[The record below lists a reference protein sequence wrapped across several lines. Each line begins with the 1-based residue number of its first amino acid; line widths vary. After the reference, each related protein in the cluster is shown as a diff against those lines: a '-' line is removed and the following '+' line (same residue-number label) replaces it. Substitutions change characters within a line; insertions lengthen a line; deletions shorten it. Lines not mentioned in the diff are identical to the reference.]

1 MITGRDTLE
10 EINSHVLQAQSGI
23 EAADRELDS
32 LNTRLNGLRL
42 ETAKQYRELAKFRL
56 DEQRSGSVTARL
68 AKAHQ
73 AVPAF
78 LDQRRQAL
86 EALEKNIDQMQQRQR
101 ALEAQRE
108 SLRDVRDSAAEALE
122 QQIAKSRSALEQTG
136 DYHRQQEQA
145 AAAVQVARRA
155 DEKASQTGAD
165 LASKGQP
172 YQDDALFMYLWR
184 RRYLTPDYRHGGII
198 RMLDDWVARL
208 IDFKKARADFHMLNE
223 LPRRLREHASAAAEE
238 AKRQQQ
244 ALLAME
250 KQAAE
255 RDGILALQAA
265 LDKAEKKLQQVNED
279 IEAAEKSYRELLR
292 QKNAF
297 AAGEDEY
304 TQKAVG
310 LLTAELEGEDTIALL
325 QQAKATPRP
334 EDDAI
339 VMRLHQLQKEQQE
352 VGDRIAKLKS
362 KQQQQRK
369 ALEELA
375 KLRGQ
380 FRRSNYDA
388 RRSNFPSELG
398 LGLLLGQ
405 ILGGGRSSG
414 SAWDRIDHSQQ
425 WDFPDS
431 GRSGGGGGSI
441 FGSGGGF
448 GGFGGFGSG
457 GGFGGGGFSS
467 GGGF

>member
-32 LNTRLNGLRL
+32 LNTQLNRLRL
-42 ETAKQYRELAKFRL
+42 QTAEQYRELAKFRL
-56 DEQRSGSVTARL
+56 DEQRVGSVTARL
-68 AKAHQ
+68 EKAHQ

-86 EALEKNIDQMQQRQR
+86 AALEKNIGQVQQRQQV
-101 ALEAQRE
+101 LEKKRE
-108 SLRDVRDSAAEALE
+108 SLRDARDSAAEALQ
-122 QQIAKSRSALEQTG
+122 QQIARSKAALEQT
-136 DYHRQQEQA
+136 DAYQQARDQA
-145 AAAVQVARRA
+145 AIAVQVAKRA
-155 DEKASQTGAD
+155 DEKASQSEAD
-165 LASKGQP
+165 LADKGQP
-172 YQDDALFMYLWR
+172 YRDDALFMYLWQ

-198 RMLDDWVARL
+198 RMLDAWVAGL
-208 IDFKKARADFHMLNE
+208 IGYKHARADFHMLNE
-223 LPRRLREHASAAAEE
+223 LPLRMREHATATTEK
-238 AKRQQQ
+238 AKQQQQ

-250 KQAAE
+250 RKAAE
-255 RDGILALQAA
+255 KDGIPDLQSA
-265 LDKAEKKLQQVNED
+265 LDETEKKLQQVNGD
-279 IEAAEKSYRELLR
+279 IEAAEKHYQELLE

-310 LLTAELEGEDTIALL
+310 LLAAELEGEDTIALM

-339 VMRLHQLQKEQQE
+339 VMRLHQLKKEQKS
-352 VGDRIAKLKS
+352 VSDRIAELKNE
-362 KQQQQRK
+362 QQQQRK

-375 KLRGQ
+375 KLRGK

-388 RRSNFPSELG
+388 RRSTFPSNLG
-398 LGLLLGQ
+398 LGILLGE

-414 SAWDRIDHSQQ
+414 SAWDRIDHSQK
-425 WDFPDS
+425 WDFPDF
-431 GRSGGGGGSI
+431 GGGGGGGS
-441 FGSGGGF
+441 GSGGGGF

-457 GGFGGGGFSS
+457 GGFGGGGFTS